1 VNLQNGPWPYVFGA
15 IPRGFLEFPAP
26 FVQFLSLIYWYKICR
41 AFHDGA
47 CAVGEQARG
56 TRVRHQRD
64 VRQMHDLPDAVETSR
79 E

>member
-1 VNLQNGPWPYVFGA
+1 MDDFD
-15 IPRGFLEFPAP
+15 RG
-26 FVQFLSLIYWYKICR
+26 
-41 AFHDGA
+41 DGGA

-56 TRVRHQRD
+56 TRVRHQCD